1 MNPDFDIRLDLRH
14 LVQNILCLNSMV
26 FNLLLNL
33 VTAKLRR
40 RYYRWPLLPQAALTF
55 LFDGFRI
62 LVEHFVSD
70 WDVLTFNH
78 VNHDLAL

>member
-14 LVQNILCLNSMV
+14 LVQSILCLDSMV

-33 VTAKLRR
+33 VASKRRR
-40 RYYRWPLLPQAALTF
+40 RYYRWPLAALAF

-70 WDVLTFNH
+70 WDVLTFDH